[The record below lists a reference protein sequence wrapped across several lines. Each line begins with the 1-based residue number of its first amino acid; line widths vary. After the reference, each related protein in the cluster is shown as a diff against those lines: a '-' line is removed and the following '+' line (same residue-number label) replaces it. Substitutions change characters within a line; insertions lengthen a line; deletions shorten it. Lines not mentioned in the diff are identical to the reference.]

1 MGDIGDYWSEARE
14 YRRDARSMWIECSSP
29 GCQFGGNPVKV
40 APGRKCHHCG
50 EIAPGER
57 GSDTRYARR
66 QEQSRF
72 LTEAEREV
80 LQAMAGGR
88 VIAFSRDGEDAWL
101 FPKHHTGFLPD
112 ALVIGLRER
121 GYTTSEPYDEDH
133 HGPLQPSD
141 IITDAGRAA
150 LSRKETT

>member
-72 LTEAEREV
+72 LTEAEREEEQKK
-80 LQAMAGGR
+80 LIQKRTCTQCGKRLRSKQGR
-88 VIAFSRDGEDAWL
+88 LDHERDVHGIQSRH
-101 FPKHHTGFLPD
+101 P
-112 ALVIGLRER
+112 
-121 GYTTSEPYDEDH
+121 
-133 HGPLQPSD
+133 
-141 IITDAGRAA
+141 
-150 LSRKETT
+150 